1 MFVVEPYD
9 SLRFQIINDF
19 SANSHFD
26 FFLENPNPLWM
37 NPDFFIHF
45 PFKKKRKDV
54 NPTKASHREMNPKHL
69 ALAKQEISTLLTK
82 GPIEPTSSPCAC
94 EAFYV
99 NKHDKQIRGKL
110 KLVINY

>member
-1 MFVVEPYD
+1 MDEPRLFHTL
-9 SLRFQIINDF
+9 SFQ
-19 SANSHFD
+19 
-26 FFLENPNPLWM
+26 
-37 NPDFFIHF
+37 
-45 PFKKKRKDV
+45 KKKKKDV

>member
-1 MFVVEPYD
+1 
-9 SLRFQIINDF
+9 
-19 SANSHFD
+19 
-26 FFLENPNPLWM
+26 
-37 NPDFFIHF
+37 
-45 PFKKKRKDV
+45 
-54 NPTKASHREMNPKHL
+54 MNPKHL